1 MKTAATGCSGSDTS
15 TARYHTGTPQCGF
28 GTSTFTRILT
38 VRSHSGPSQHCT
50 TVSPRLLPS
59 HAVARAWQAFSYFSK
74 CVCSLMP
81 SPEFCAGLSLRYNV
95 QTCPEATAME
105 TPPHQKKK
113 KPLWL
118 HLYCPHNATMLR
130 KWLLQCG
137 PTSYDRKF
145 SEPVSVRHQ
154 ICNSFNEHWREE
166 REIVELRVW
175 PGGLSAHFHSTQG
188 FLKPRHCLQKY
199 TSDHL
204 IEQRNVRSGQRVM

>member
-113 KPLWL
+113 KSLCDFTYTVL
-118 HLYCPHNATMLR
+118 IM
-130 KWLLQCG
+130 LQCWENDCYSVVRPVMTG
-137 PTSYDRKF
+137 NSVSQWASAIKYATVSMNTDARKEKSWN
-145 SEPVSVRHQ
+145 SECDPVGWAPIFIARKA
-154 ICNSFNEHWREE
+154 F
-166 REIVELRVW
+166 
-175 PGGLSAHFHSTQG
+175 LSHVTVYKNTQV
-188 FLKPRHCLQKY
+188 
-199 TSDHL
+199 T
-204 IEQRNVRSGQRVM
+204 I